1 MDPTPH
7 VPAEQCLML
16 NDVARI
22 IASRRNLSDL
32 FHDLAERLH
41 RLVDFSYLGVMLY
54 DPEQHVLRLHTLES
68 AAPGPL
74 RPGAVFAVDDIPSGW
89 VWQHQQPLVIGDL
102 AQETHFPR
110 AMHALRAHRICSFCS
125 LPLSTAHRRLGTLAI
140 GRAERG
146 AHSPSEVAF
155 AQLVAAQVAV
165 AVDNA
170 LHSQE
175 AQTLQQQLAHER
187 DRLRLLLEVT
197 NSVVANLALRHVLR
211 AISATLRRVMHC
223 DAAGVQLLEAEHHQ
237 LRLYALDFPDSQG
250 FIQED
255 ALIPIEGSLPGK
267 AFLTGQPVVVDRADP
282 AEVSC
287 RIAGE
292 GLQSHCF
299 LPLISRQR
307 GLGVLALSRR
317 RAHAFT

>member
-7 VPAEQCLML
+7 FPAEQCLML

-74 RPGAVFAVDDIPSGW
+74 RPGAAFAVDDIPSGW

-110 AMHALRAHRICSFCS
+110 AMHALRAHRLRSFCS

-146 AHSPSEVAF
+146 AYSPSEVAF

-175 AQTLQQQLAHER
+175 AQALRQQLAHER

-197 NSVVANLALRHVLR
+197 NSSSARARHTP
-211 AISATLRRVMHC
+211 S
-223 DAAGVQLLEAEHHQ
+223 
-237 LRLYALDFPDSQG
+237 
-250 FIQED
+250 
-255 ALIPIEGSLPGK
+255 
-267 AFLTGQPVVVDRADP
+267 
-282 AEVSC
+282 
-287 RIAGE
+287 
-292 GLQSHCF
+292 
-299 LPLISRQR
+299 
-307 GLGVLALSRR
+307 
-317 RAHAFT
+317 